1 MTDYRTSPHR
11 GHPEDRSLVELLSEG
26 KRDNTDIKHG
36 IVIMEEKRDQQKKR
50 EKLLRQEIESLKHTL
65 ASLQSDKGNSVAELQ
80 DMIKVLRALKREPS
94 RDESKEFK
102 REELLP
108 REKTRW
114 RSKGVRVHR
123 TASVPIVPVYGRKSM
138 RRAGSER
145 TLYEDYD
152 DEHSQTPSGFR
163 PVGQYKGRKKADIR
177 NRRRSAP
184 SPHASIYN
192 NEEVNEAAQALLDIL
207 GQIKPKVMKSL
218 WRKSPQTEDRGS
230 MKLLHMNRLSPFLHE
245 LVVFAFMRDNPDKPV
260 PSAHRTK
267 PLVQLL
273 TLRLLPYVQS
283 KKYLDFE
290 HFKMFPIWLEKRG
303 KPWLG
308 TMGSNDRVRD
318 TKAEDIEK
326 RKNLDIGSKC
336 YIWSVGGQV
345 WYNCEVAKIKHDAQ
359 GEWLVVRYFNNSTW
373 LEKEVQRYSASLRF
387 PKKTVND
394 DCLV

>member
-1 MTDYRTSPHR
+1 MTDYRSSPHR
-11 GHPEDRSLVELLSEG
+11 GHPEDRSLKELLSEG
-26 KRDNTDIKHG
+26 KRDNQGIKHG
-36 IVIMEEKRDQQKKR
+36 ITVMEEKRDQQKKR

-80 DMIKVLRALKREPS
+80 DMVKVLRALKREPFF
-94 RDESKEFK
+94 DESKESK
-102 REELLP
+102 REDLLP
-108 REKTRW
+108 REKSRW

-123 TASVPIVPVYGRKSM
+123 TASVPTVPVYGRKKS
-138 RRAGSER
+138 RRAGSKG

-152 DEHSQTPSGFR
+152 DEHNETPSGFS
-163 PVGQYKGRKKADIR
+163 PVGQYKGRKKPDVR

-192 NEEVNEAAQALLDIL
+192 SGEVDEAAQALLDIL
-207 GQIKPKVMKSL
+207 GQIKPKVMKAIWKKSL
-218 WRKSPQTEDRGS
+218 QTEDRGS
-230 MKLLHMNRLSPFLHE
+230 IKLLHMNRLGPFLHE

-283 KKYLDFE
+283 RKYLDFE
-290 HFKMFPIWLEKRG
+290 NFKMFPIWLEKRG

-308 TMGSNDRVRD
+308 TMGSNDRMRD
-318 TKAEDIEK
+318 TQADDLEK
-326 RKNLDIGSKC
+326 RKNLKIGSKC
-336 YIWSVGGQV
+336 YIWSVGGQI
-345 WYNCEVAKIKHDAQ
+345 WYNCEVAKIKYDAQ

-387 PKKTVND
+387 PKKSASND
-394 DCLV
+394 VVV